1 VPVTALPAIPVPAG
15 HACAVKSARFCLPH
29 ARDRRT
35 GEQRGCTSGNPRPPK
50 TMRLISINRQ
60 SSARPLTATQRRSA
74 RWSAGTSK
82 TLREANTISGPGALI
97 LTIPDFASVR
107 ISVAAAVALP
117 VHFVPACPDSRDGRS
132 KGSAGVTACRRVGR
146 TDGRR
151 HAATNAPGRGARWP
165 GFAHQHEGAKRAFVQ
180 RRKQGRRVSG
190 PAWLPL
196 FQCAVRTLVNPP
208 AWVKGCVTYAIQTL
222 RASVKGNCVPH
233 KENATAF
240 S

>member
-1 VPVTALPAIPVPAG
+1 VPVTASPAIPVPAG
-15 HACAVKSARFCLPH
+15 HACAPKAVQFCPPQNR
-29 ARDRRT
+29 ARRT
-35 GEQRGCTSGNPRPPK
+35 GKQRGCIPGNPRPPK
-50 TMRLISINRQ
+50 TMRPISINRQ
-60 SSARPLTATQRRSA
+60 SSARPITSPKNGLSRWSRQRRTTLTAPD
-74 RWSAGTSK
+74 
-82 TLREANTISGPGALI
+82 TINGPGALI

-107 ISVAAAVALP
+107 ISVAASAAMP
-117 VHFVPACPDSRDGRS
+117 GRYVPACPEPRDGRS
-132 KGSAGVTACRRVGR
+132 KGSAGVTACRRVGHA
-146 TDGRR
+146 DGRR
-151 HAATNAPGRGARWP
+151 HAATNAPGPGARWP
-165 GFAHQHEGAKRAFVQ
+165 GFAHQHGGAKRAFVQ

-196 FQCAVRTLVNPP
+196 FQCAVRTLVNTP